1 MDPKRSW
8 KDVPQEERWQYF
20 KDYYLVKT
28 LIAVCVLIVAVILIR
43 DIVTPEP
50 VYALQIGVY
59 DTSLS
64 EEEKTELAHKI
75 QKQLHVY
82 DEVGIDDAYTSL
94 NDSDLMRIV
103 SLSESG
109 DLDLIIAPR
118 EVFTFLA
125 GYGYFKDLEA
135 SCSETFL
142 HENGGRLVI
151 CKGLTVSEDGLLAEN
166 AEGSGEPYAAGITA
180 EGTLFEPYMHGM
192 KDPVIG
198 VIYESEHLP
207 YFEALA
213 Q

>member
-1 MDPKRSW
+1 M
-8 KDVPQEERWQYF
+8 
-20 KDYYLVKT
+20 
-28 LIAVCVLIVAVILIR
+28 
-43 DIVTPEP
+43 
-50 VYALQIGVY
+50 
-59 DTSLS
+59 
-64 EEEKTELAHKI
+64 
-75 QKQLHVY
+75 
-82 DEVGIDDAYTSL
+82 GIDDAYTSL

-142 HENGGRLVI
+142 HENGDRLVI
-151 CKGLTVSEDGLLAEN
+151 CKGLAVSEDGLLAEN
-166 AEGSGEPYAAGITA
+166 AEGNGEPYAAGIMA
-180 EGTLFEPYMHGM
+180 QGTLFEPYMHGM